1 MKISPLEIKKQEFK
15 TSIAG
20 YDKNEVRAFLDL
32 VRAEVEGLIRENT
45 ILKDELK
52 EAMRKIEEYREK
64 EKILQETLIA
74 AREMKEEIVDRARKE
89 SEIIIAE
96 AEVKARKIMEEAHR
110 KVAEISAEINELK
123 RQRRE
128 FLVKFKQLIEY
139 YGLLLYEKE
148 EKDTRDNIS
157 YLGGNKE
164 ENS

>member
-20 YDKNEVRAFLDL
+20 YDKSEVRAFLDL
-32 VRAEVEGLIRENT
+32 IRAEVEGLIRENA

-74 AREMKEEIVDRARKE
+74 AREMKDEIIDRARKE
-89 SEIIIAE
+89 AEIIVAE
-96 AEVKARKIMEEAHR
+96 AEVKARRVLEDAHR

-123 RQRRE
+123 RQRKE
-128 FLVKFKQLIEY
+128 FLTKFKQLIEY

-148 EKDTRDNIS
+148 EESSRDNIS
-157 YLGGNKE
+157 YLGNKE
-164 ENS
+164 DNG

>member
-32 VRAEVEGLIRENT
+32 VRAEFESLIRENA

-64 EKILQETLIA
+64 EKVLQETLIA
-74 AREMKEEIVDRARKE
+74 AREMKDEIIDRARKE
-89 SEIIIAE
+89 AEIIIAE
-96 AEVKARKIMEEAHR
+96 AEVKARKIMEDAHR

-128 FLVKFKQLIEY
+128 FLTKFKQLIEY

-148 EKDTRDNIS
+148 EEETRDNIS
-157 YLGGNKE
+157 YLGGSKE